1 MLNKDPWL
9 GYVKP
14 GRIFGNLYFI
24 GTHPTSVHLIDTGDG
39 LMLIDTGCL
48 DNLYLVI
55 QNMWELGFN
64 PKDIK
69 KILISHGHY
78 DHMNATAALVNMTG
92 AETFLGED
100 DLWLV
105 TGEVNHC
112 TLPLRPFKPDVLLK
126 DGDVVTLGNTSV
138 RCVSTPGH
146 TDGVMSFF
154 FDVTDGEKTL
164 RAGMHGGVGLN
175 TLNREFLTKWNLPFE
190 NRQKYFDSL
199 KKLESEHV
207 DVFIGNHVGN
217 NDTEGKLKRAET
229 EKENPFVDP
238 DEWQRF
244 LVKCRVKLE
253 ELIESEKNE
262 ETEEK

>member
-1 MLNKDPWL
+1 MLSKDPWL

-24 GTHPTSVHLIDTGDG
+24 GTHPSSVHLIDTGDG

-92 AETFLGED
+92 AKTYIGEA
-100 DLWLV
+100 DLHMV
-105 TGEVNHC
+105 TGEINHC

-126 DGDVVTLGNTSV
+126 DGDIVTLGNTSV
-138 RCVSTPGH
+138 RCVSTPVIP
-146 TDGVMSFF
+146 TALCPSSS
-154 FDVTDGEKTL
+154 T
-164 RAGMHGGVGLN
+164 
-175 TLNREFLTKWNLPFE
+175 
-190 NRQKYFDSL
+190 
-199 KKLESEHV
+199 
-207 DVFIGNHVGN
+207 
-217 NDTEGKLKRAET
+217 
-229 EKENPFVDP
+229 
-238 DEWQRF
+238 
-244 LVKCRVKLE
+244 
-253 ELIESEKNE
+253 
-262 ETEEK
+262 

>member
-1 MLNKDPWL
+1 MLSKDPWL
-9 GYVKP
+9 GYVNP

-24 GTHPTSVHLIDTGDG
+24 GTKPTSVHLIDTGDG

-48 DNLYLVI
+48 ENLYLVI

-69 KILISHGHY
+69 YILISHGHF

-92 AETFLGED
+92 AKTFLGED

-126 DGDVVTLGNTSV
+126 DGDIITLGNTSV
-138 RCVSTPGH
+138 RCVSSPGH

-175 TLNREFLTKWNLPFE
+175 TLNKEFLAKWGLPFE

-199 KKLESEHV
+199 KKLASEKV
-207 DVFIGNHVGN
+207 DIFIGNHVGN
-217 NDTEGKLKRAET
+217 NDTVGKLERAET
-229 EKENPFVDP
+229 ETENPFIDP
-238 DEWQRF
+238 EEWQRF
-244 LVKCRVKLE
+244 LLSCQKKLE
-253 ELIESEKNE
+253 DLIEKENSEE
-262 ETEEK
+262 